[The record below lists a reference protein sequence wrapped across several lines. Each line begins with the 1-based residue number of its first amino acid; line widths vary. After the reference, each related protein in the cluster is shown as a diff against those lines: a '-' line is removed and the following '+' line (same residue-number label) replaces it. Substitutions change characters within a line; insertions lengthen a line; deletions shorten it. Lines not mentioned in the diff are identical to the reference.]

1 MVEKEKVDKRSLNE
15 WEIAVHECIDKRIQQ
30 LRAKYI
36 NKHKKNMYLKMLHL
50 DYLEDLHNKFV
61 LVPADKAANN
71 VIIVHVCKKY
81 YMKMVFDELNATQ
94 TYFKDNANIACRNSD
109 GY

>member
-36 NKHKKNMYLKMLHL
+36 NKRKKKHVF
-50 DYLEDLHNKFV
+50 K
-61 LVPADKAANN
+61 N
-71 VIIVHVCKKY
+71 VT
-81 YMKMVFDELNATQ
+81 FRLFRRPPQ
-94 TYFKDNANIACRNSD
+94 
-109 GY
+109 